1 MNARRL
7 LALSLVVSCFLSYAS
22 VDARQD
28 PPPVERPAP
37 RATNTI
43 AGRVEWPDGS
53 PSIGAQVTWRR
64 ENEDDLFTLL
74 GGRSNLRATSRDGS
88 FELKRLE
95 PGRYTVEVR
104 ATRSDDRSVWI
115 ASASHV
121 PVGER
126 ALKLLLRAS
135 SKISGTV
142 VDDLGQPVTVFQVK
156 PMRVFSETTGEG
168 ALHVPLE
175 PLSVVDE
182 QGRFE
187 LTGLMDG
194 FHEVTVTTTDGRES
208 DPRQFDVPLSKGPL
222 RLTLPRLGSITGR
235 VVDPAG
241 KPVVGAEITTRD
253 SDGSIRFGGD
263 KPAPILTDA
272 TGAFRV
278 DRLQP
283 GRRFVSASSSAWA
296 DSTEIAVDLAA
307 GATVSDIVIAVRTG
321 GAIAGE
327 VVDDAGRPR
336 AGGSIEAVPS
346 SFDVRRWRGQLVAP
360 VDAQGRFRFER
371 LVPGRY
377 ELTRKAP
384 GKSNTGLSLDDL
396 DRLVAEPSTTPEP
409 DRKVRVVVVDGETTR
424 VVVGRAPESAMSGR
438 GTVRLGGRAMA
449 GIRVIATKM
458 YDNSEFEQNS
468 ATTGEDGGFR
478 IGLDEPGT
486 HYFELDLG
494 PVQHVGAWVVG
505 EDREQ
510 TFDFDYV
517 VGRIVGRVVD
527 ADGRPMA
534 NVPVELDSSVLSR
547 GYAVFDTTGNART
560 DADGRFVFENL
571 PRARYRV
578 DVVAATDG
586 SLGAAPAYA
595 HTTREGISVKTAAEE
610 VTVELRPTRPCTVTG
625 RVVDAQGLPVANL
638 SVFARDASGTLVSR
652 RALAVTDAEGT
663 FRITGLPAEKVGFF
677 ARDGARAT
685 PESAPVALDP
695 ERPTP
700 IELVAAPATRLWIR
714 AQSEREIRLT
724 RYQVRVFDAQDRDVR
739 VVTWKNAPEDGEDG
753 WLECVLPPGAYRV
766 VVRQLAR
773 DDAETRLEIAGEPHV
788 SRTLTLPLRR

>member
-1 MNARRL
+1 MIAPRL
-7 LALSLVVSCFLSYAS
+7 FALSLVVSCFVPFAS
-22 VDARQD
+22 VGAHQD

-37 RATNTI
+37 QATSTI

-95 PGRYTVEVR
+95 PGRYTIEVR

-126 ALKLLLRAS
+126 SLKLLLRAS
-135 SKISGTV
+135 SKIAGIV
-142 VDDLGQPVTVFQVK
+142 VDDLGHPVTVFQVK
-156 PMRVFSETTGEG
+156 PMRVYSEPSGEG
-168 ALHVPLE
+168 ALHVPLQ

-208 DPRQFDVPLSKGPL
+208 DPRQFDVPLSTGPL

-235 VVDPAG
+235 VVDPTG

-253 SDGSIRFGGD
+253 SDGSFRFGID

-272 TGAFRV
+272 TGAFRI
-278 DRLQP
+278 DRLRP
-283 GRRFVSASSSAWA
+283 GRRYVSAWSSAWA
-296 DSTEIAVDLAA
+296 ESTEIAVDLAT
-307 GATVSDIVIAVRTG
+307 GATVSDVVLAVRTG

-336 AGGSIEAVPS
+336 AGGSIKAMPS
-346 SFDVRRWRGQLVAP
+346 SFDGRRWRSQLVVP

-377 ELTRKAP
+377 ELTRLAP
-384 GKSNTGLSLDDL
+384 ETSNLGLSLDDL
-396 DRLVAEPSTTPEP
+396 DRLVAEPTTKPEP
-409 DRKVRVVVVDGETTR
+409 DRKVRVFVVDGETTR
-424 VVVGRAPESAMSGR
+424 VVVGREPEHAMSGR

-458 YDNSEFEQNS
+458 YDNPEFVRNS
-468 ATTGEDGGFR
+468 ATTGEDGAFR

-527 ADGRPMA
+527 ADGKPMTD
-534 NVPVELDSSVLSR
+534 VPVQLDSSVFSR
-547 GYAVFDTTGNART
+547 GYAVFDTTGDART

-578 DVVAATDG
+578 DVLAASDG
-586 SLGAAPAYA
+586 SFGQPAYA
-595 HTTREGISVKTAAEE
+595 HATREGISVKTGGEE
-610 VTVELRPTRPCTVTG
+610 VAVELRPTRPCTVTG
-625 RVVDAQGLPVANL
+625 RIVDAQGLPAANL

-652 RALAVTDAEGT
+652 RALAVADAEGA
-663 FRITGLPAEKVGFF
+663 FRITGLPAEKVAFF

-685 PESAPVALDP
+685 PESAPVALEPD
-695 ERPTP
+695 RATA

-724 RYQVRVFDAQDRDVR
+724 RYQVRVLDAQDRDVR
-739 VVTWKNAPEDGEDG
+739 VVTWKSAPEDGEDG

-766 VVRQLAR
+766 VVRQLGR
-773 DDAETRLEIAGEPHV
+773 DDAETRLEVAGEAHV
-788 SRTLTLPLRR
+788 SRTLTLAIRR